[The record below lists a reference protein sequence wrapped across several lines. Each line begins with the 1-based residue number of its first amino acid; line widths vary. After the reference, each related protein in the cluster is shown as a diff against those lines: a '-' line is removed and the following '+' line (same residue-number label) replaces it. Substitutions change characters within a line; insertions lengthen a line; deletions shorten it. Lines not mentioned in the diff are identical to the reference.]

1 MGHHVL
7 CFGWLQSANLPE
19 DGIKLDEDDKIEL
32 KQLAEAFVFE
42 QEFVTVINK
51 ETRLKVKNKYKSWFN
66 GFTELKLSY
75 SNVQE
80 NFYVKTTE
88 DKGEII
94 SPDYGLGFNN
104 KNFTMKM
111 YTCINVY
118 SPCTMKDTNN
128 LKFRLLAEIDT
139 KKTKTFG
146 RDFVLLKSGKKTN
159 FYGSHNIREGLK
171 KGGKFQFRG
180 G

>member
-7 CFGWLQSANLPE
+7 CFGWLQLANLPE

-66 GFTELKLSY
+66 GFTELKLSH

-94 SPDYGLGFNN
+94 SPDYGLGYND
-104 KNFTMKM
+104 KNFTKRW
-111 YTCINVY
+111 YTNIYVY
-118 SPCTMKDTNN
+118 
-128 LKFRLLAEIDT
+128 
-139 KKTKTFG
+139 
-146 RDFVLLKSGKKTN
+146 
-159 FYGSHNIREGLK
+159 
-171 KGGKFQFRG
+171 
-180 G
+180 